1 MRGNLHHLR
10 PPEVIIFDELYKG
23 KQFHEIFVAFL
34 QLFLFQPFGLLP
46 LRDAV
51 YSLLHQTRF
60 VAVFAPQLRLAG
72 AQLFDARVERRG
84 AFHPP
89 PLLLDAHAAQRRY
102 VAVVLQFAPEE
113 GVLLTLQLR
122 DPLVDLRPFEVDM
135 PAHGADERRG
145 KRRTVSPRHHRHV
158 ERRGARRGEDIAFG
172 RDVRIHAVGQ
182 QPQQGPA
189 LVDVDMQHA
198 AVSHIGVHALHESVF
213 GDQGLD
219 GRQLYRINCRAE
231 CLDSGM

>member
-1 MRGNLHHLR
+1 
-10 PPEVIIFDELYKG
+10 
-23 KQFHEIFVAFL
+23 
-34 QLFLFQPFGLLP
+34 
-46 LRDAV
+46 
-51 YSLLHQTRF
+51 
-60 VAVFAPQLRLAG
+60 
-72 AQLFDARVERRG
+72 
-84 AFHPP
+84 
-89 PLLLDAHAAQRRY
+89 
-102 VAVVLQFAPEE
+102 
-113 GVLLTLQLR
+113 
-122 DPLVDLRPFEVDM
+122 M

-189 LVDVDMQHA
+189 LADVDMQHA

-219 GRQLYRINCRAE
+219 GRQLYRINCRAVR
-231 CLDSGM
+231 LDSAVRDPLAHHAARHQIAHRRAVHHLDLDPADLLPGTQPPRRRPRINDICGHGAPQKREQCVSEVFSQNRLYSLIIRRFVFCGFYIRRPGRRSPG